1 MSNDK
6 KQFPSK
12 APPPI
17 TPVSGFKVYGVTTR
31 IAPPAK
37 TPDWDLWLHMPE
49 VRLWQ
54 AVALSMNMDPDSL
67 KNHPQAWMAG
77 AGAEPIFK
85 ENSFSSQAQKDMF
98 GKRLRLLVANK
109 TVKNGFSPGT
119 LSMDNPHNHGVRLSE
134 FAAWAP
140 TVRWNDIPP
149 ELAALAKKPTAAAET
164 KPAPAKAG
172 AGDTATDGDSWQTK
186 CRAIADELHA
196 KDLAAGAW
204 SSVSDIAN
212 RVAPIAI
219 TQKIRGPQGQL
230 TAGNILR
237 EALQGDR
244 WHKGRIKKRRIK
256 T

>member
-17 TPVSGFKVYGVTTR
+17 TPISGFKAYGVTTR

-37 TPDWDLWLHMPE
+37 TPDWDFWLHMPE

-54 AVALSMNMDPDSL
+54 AVALSMNIDPDLL
-67 KNHPQAWMAG
+67 KGHPQAWMGGPG
-77 AGAEPIFK
+77 AGPIFK
-85 ENSFSSQAQKDMF
+85 ENSFSSQAQKDTF
-98 GKRLRLLVANK
+98 GKCLRLLVANLS
-109 TVKNGFSPGT
+109 VKNGFSPGT

-140 TVRWNDIPP
+140 TVGWNDIPP

-172 AGDTATDGDSWQTK
+172 AGDTADDSDYTNQKTDEPLSRRRPPCFPFRREHGHGT
-186 CRAIADELHA
+186 
-196 KDLAAGAW
+196 
-204 SSVSDIAN
+204 N
-212 RVAPIAI
+212 
-219 TQKIRGPQGQL
+219 IRKPL
-230 TAGNILR
+230 TTLPPVG
-237 EALQGDR
+237 
-244 WHKGRIKKRRIK
+244 
-256 T
+256 